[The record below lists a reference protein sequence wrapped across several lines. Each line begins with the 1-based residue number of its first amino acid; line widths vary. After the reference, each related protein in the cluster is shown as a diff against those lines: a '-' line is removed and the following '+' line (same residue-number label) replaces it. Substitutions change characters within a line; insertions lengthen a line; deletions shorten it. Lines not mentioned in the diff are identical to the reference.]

1 MRRVRK
7 KYLVYRKDGEGEREL
22 AGIYSSGKRAASA
35 VRADCSKT
43 RTSIWGTLLL
53 GIPFIERNGDVTRLV
68 VSPDREILYSIEI
81 LCEDEE
87 IIK

>member
-22 AGIYSSGKRAASA
+22 VGIYSSGKRATSA

-43 RTSIWGTLLL
+43 RTSVWGTLSF

>member
-1 MRRVRK
+1 MRK

-22 AGIYSSGKRAASA
+22 VGIYSSGKRATSA

-43 RTSIWGTLLL
+43 RTSVWGTLSF
-53 GIPFIERNGDVTRLV
+53 GIPFIERIGDVTRLV
-68 VSPDREILYSIEI
+68 VSPDREIVYSIET